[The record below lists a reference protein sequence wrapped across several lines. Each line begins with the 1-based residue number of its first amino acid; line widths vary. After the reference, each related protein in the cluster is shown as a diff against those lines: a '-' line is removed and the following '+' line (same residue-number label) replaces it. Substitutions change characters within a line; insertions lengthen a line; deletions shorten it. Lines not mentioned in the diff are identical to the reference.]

1 MGALADRL
9 IVDGTRYR
17 LRSDGRAVSDLL
29 GQLESGELPAAVI
42 APGAVTPADVVAA
55 LAHDA
60 LGPDGTPGLPLVQSR
75 PPWPRLERALKEPA
89 WAEVFPRAGHR
100 TRLALA
106 AGVLQLFDFWDAS
119 HEAAQEA
126 DDLGE
131 RDFSAYWHGI
141 AHRREPDPGN
151 AAYWFRRVGRH
162 AIHQALAER
171 AGPILADHG
180 DTRLASRLLGP
191 GSWNTTAMIDLC
203 TTARPGS
210 PEEALARRLQRL
222 EMEVLMDATAGA

>member
-1 MGALADRL
+1 LPVDR
-9 IVDGTRYR
+9 II
-17 LRSDGRAVSDLL
+17 AE
-29 GQLESGELPAAVI
+29 LESGAPAESLAQTL
-42 APGAVTPADVVAA
+42 GLTSRDVVAA
-55 LAHDA
+55 IVWSA
-60 LGPDGTPGLPLVQSR
+60 LGEPDSLGPALIQQ
-75 PPWPRLERALKEPA
+75 PPAHPRLAPALSEPA
-89 WAEVFPRAGHR
+89 LASLFPGSPRPVL
-100 TRLALA
+100 LALS
-106 AGVLQLFDFWDAS
+106 AGLLQVHDFWETS
-119 HEAAQEA
+119 HLAAQEA

-131 RDFSAYWHGI
+131 GSFSAYWHGI

-180 DTRLASRLLGP
+180 DSRLASRLLGP
-191 GSWNTTAMIDLC
+191 GSWNSTAMIDLC

-222 EMEVLMDATAGA
+222 EMLILMDATASM